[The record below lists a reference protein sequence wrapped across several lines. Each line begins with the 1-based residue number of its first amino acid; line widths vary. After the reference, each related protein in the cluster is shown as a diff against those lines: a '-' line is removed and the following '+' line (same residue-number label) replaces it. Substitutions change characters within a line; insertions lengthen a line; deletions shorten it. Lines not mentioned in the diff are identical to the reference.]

1 MDTNDLF
8 RAVLGALGSVQDL
21 FAFAIS
27 AVKSMSKMSKS
38 ERVDLLWQSFVLSL
52 GIIFS
57 ILLLIFSAVDGIGWE
72 LRGPG
77 RYYLGSKN
85 TKQRKQQKQK
95 GKNKDQF
102 F

>member
-1 MDTNDLF
+1 M
-8 RAVLGALGSVQDL
+8 
-21 FAFAIS
+21 AIIC
-27 AVKSMSKMSKS
+27 
-38 ERVDLLWQSFVLSL
+38 SFF
-52 GIIFS
+52 GNHIQY
-57 ILLLIFSAVDGIGWE
+57 LLLIFSAVDGIGWE